1 MTSKIAGK
9 YLSELDPSRE
19 MASAKIESKLSAVR
33 PSRSMLEANP
43 RLAFGAGGLGFN
55 SNENNFYN

>member
-1 MTSKIAGK
+1 MAAKIAGK

-19 MASAKIESKLSAVR
+19 MVSAKIESKLSGVK

-43 RLAFGAGGLGFN
+43 RIAFGAGGLGFN
-55 SNENNFYN
+55 SSENGFYS